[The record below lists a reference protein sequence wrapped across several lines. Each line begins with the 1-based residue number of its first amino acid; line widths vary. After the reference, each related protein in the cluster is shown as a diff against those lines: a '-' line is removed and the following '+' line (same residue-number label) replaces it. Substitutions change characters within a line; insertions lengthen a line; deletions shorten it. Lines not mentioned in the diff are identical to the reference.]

1 MFYLLEFGVRLNALT
16 ISNSCVWT
24 GLKNGK
30 NSFQVFNGTNKLGFV
45 DSPISGEHN
54 ASNFLAA
61 YGIASEF
68 GVSFNQTVRYF
79 KEFKG
84 VKRRLELI
92 ANISDIKIYDD
103 FAHHPTAVKKT
114 IEALRNTSKKKWAL
128 LN

>member
-1 MFYLLEFGVRLNALT
+1 MLKVLT

-24 GLKNGK
+24 GQSNGK

-68 GVSFNQTVRYF
+68 GVSFNQTQVF
-79 KEFKG
+79 
-84 VKRRLELI
+84 
-92 ANISDIKIYDD
+92 
-103 FAHHPTAVKKT
+103 
-114 IEALRNTSKKKWAL
+114 
-128 LN
+128 